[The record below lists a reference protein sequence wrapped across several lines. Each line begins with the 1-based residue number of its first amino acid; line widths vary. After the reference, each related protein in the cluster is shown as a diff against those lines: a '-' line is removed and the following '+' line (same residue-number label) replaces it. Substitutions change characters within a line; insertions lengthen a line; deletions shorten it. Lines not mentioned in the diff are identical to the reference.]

1 MTKRS
6 DAEIAD
12 EVTTTLLRVINKIQM
27 GRRKSRRYGK
37 AGEPSLIEAEMCHL
51 ISRNQGIT
59 GSEIARNLGVTHSAT
74 SQVISRLKAR
84 KLVREEFGQQ
94 NAKRKL
100 LSLTSN
106 GKEVARIAEGY
117 SRSMRKAVFDGSRQE
132 LLAYLRFVTKLED
145 YHNEFLASQD
155 ASAGSDD

>member
-6 DAEIAD
+6 DAQITDEI
-12 EVTTTLLRVINKIQM
+12 TMTLLRVINKIQM

-37 AGEPSLIEAEMCHL
+37 AGELSLIEAEMCQL
-51 ISRNQGIT
+51 ISRNEGIT
-59 GSEIARNLGVTHSAT
+59 GSEIARQLGVTHSAT
-74 SQVISRLKAR
+74 SQVIARLKKR
-84 KLVREEFGQQ
+84 KLVREEFGSQ

-100 LSLTSN
+100 LSLTSR

-132 LLAYLRFVTKLED
+132 LLAYRRFVTKLED
-145 YHNEFLASQD
+145 YHNEFLASQAAKD
-155 ASAGSDD
+155 VGDE